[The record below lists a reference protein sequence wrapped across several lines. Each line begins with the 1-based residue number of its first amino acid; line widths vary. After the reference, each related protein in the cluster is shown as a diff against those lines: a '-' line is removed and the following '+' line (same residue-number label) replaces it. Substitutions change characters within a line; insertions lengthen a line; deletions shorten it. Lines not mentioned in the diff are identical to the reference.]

1 MGVAGPRLTLRPMF
15 FLDVE
20 TLTHA
25 PQADHE
31 VGEEVAP
38 GVVIER
44 RTILKLGLLGLAAL
58 ALPPLAGCQT
68 AAPVAA
74 PPLTLDQMLAL
85 LRPRAKALIQAPLPD
100 EEAYLRQVA
109 GLMLRLIPPPNAAAP
124 GTAPVAFSA
133 LLDERPL
140 VIYQIKM
147 APGASIPLHDHR
159 HYNGVLMGLEGAC
172 RCRYFDIAPPAGA
185 PRWETADGQPPIG
198 ADFLLKPTMD
208 CQLKPGT
215 TGQLSRVKNNIHE
228 LVAGPDGARMLDVFT
243 FFRQDGTSHWL
254 EKRADKLDRNGNLAA
269 RWW

>member
-1 MGVAGPRLTLRPMF
+1 MF
-15 FLDVE
+15 FLDIE
-20 TLTHA
+20 TLAHA

-31 VGEEVAP
+31 VGEEIAP

-44 RTILKLGLLGLAAL
+44 RTILKLGLLGLASL
-58 ALPPLAGCQT
+58 ALPPLTGCQS
-68 AAPVAA
+68 APQVAA
-74 PPLTLDQMLAL
+74 PPLSFENMVAL
-85 LRPRAKALIQAPLPD
+85 LRPRAKALIQAPVPD

-109 GLMLRLIPPPNAAAP
+109 GLMLRLIRQTDPAAP
-124 GTAPVAFSA
+124 AAGPVAFNA

-172 RCRYFDIAPPAGA
+172 RCRYFDLLPPAGA
-185 PRWETADGQPPIG
+185 AKWGTADGQPPTG

-208 CQLKPGT
+208 CQLRPGT

-228 LVAGPDGARMLDVFT
+228 LVAGPDGARMMDVFT

-254 EKRADKLDRNGNLAA
+254 EQRGKKLDGSGNLLA
-269 RWW
+269 RWR